1 MLGRHT
7 IKHWSSTQPSVTLSS
22 GEAEFYG
29 VVRGAG
35 QGLGYQALLRD
46 LGLELPLRVWTDSSA
61 ALGICSRQGLGKL
74 RHLDIHTL
82 WVQQAVRSKRL
93 VMKKVSG
100 EENPADLLTKHSLS
114 QERLSKLTALY
125 DCHFRDGRA
134 ESAPLT
140 RTGETSKVTIAQAER
155 AISGLCDNDEGLNFS
170 MPHLGLSN
178 QEVEEKYPSL
188 EAVDDLELNDLAR
201 LEDDSLY
208 AAGMRVVQDILHEM
222 AVAGRTRHVLSSKTA
237 TTTTT
242 TNTTTTTPGGPSATT
257 AEDNGATQ
265 QKQKETALP
274 PRPGGGVFGKRA
286 F

>member
-1 MLGRHT
+1 
-7 IKHWSSTQPSVTLSS
+7 
-22 GEAEFYG
+22 
-29 VVRGAG
+29 
-35 QGLGYQALLRD
+35 
-46 LGLELPLRVWTDSSA
+46 
-61 ALGICSRQGLGKL
+61 
-74 RHLDIHTL
+74 
-82 WVQQAVRSKRL
+82 
-93 VMKKVSG
+93 
-100 EENPADLLTKHSLS
+100 
-114 QERLSKLTALY
+114 
-125 DCHFRDGRA
+125 
-134 ESAPLT
+134 
-140 RTGETSKVTIAQAER
+140 
-155 AISGLCDNDEGLNFS
+155 

-242 TNTTTTTPGGPSATT
+242 TITTTTTPGGPSATT

-274 PRPGGGVFGKRA
+274 PQPGGGVFGKRA

>member
-1 MLGRHT
+1 
-7 IKHWSSTQPSVTLSS
+7 
-22 GEAEFYG
+22 
-29 VVRGAG
+29 
-35 QGLGYQALLRD
+35 
-46 LGLELPLRVWTDSSA
+46 
-61 ALGICSRQGLGKL
+61 
-74 RHLDIHTL
+74 
-82 WVQQAVRSKRL
+82 
-93 VMKKVSG
+93 
-100 EENPADLLTKHSLS
+100 
-114 QERLSKLTALY
+114 
-125 DCHFRDGRA
+125 
-134 ESAPLT
+134 
-140 RTGETSKVTIAQAER
+140 
-155 AISGLCDNDEGLNFS
+155 

-222 AVAGRTRHVLSSKTA
+222 AVAGRTRHVLSSNTA

-242 TNTTTTTPGGPSATT
+242 TTTTTTPGGPSATT